1 MRWALVIVLVLFQ
14 TVAAWAED
22 DDKGVLTRYLED
34 TLSGYGRD
42 VVIDGFRGALSS
54 KATIEQL
61 SIADEH
67 GVWLIIKGA
76 TLDWDRA
83 AVLSGE
89 ININELS
96 AEYIEVRR
104 IPSASPS
111 GPSAQASEF
120 SLPELPVSI
129 AIASIAA
136 RDVDLA
142 EGIVGPAVNLS
153 VQGSLGLSDGAG
165 SAALAILRKGNVAG
179 AFKLAA
185 GYANDTRE
193 LLIDLSLIED
203 AGGIIATLLNIPE
216 APSVA
221 LDLKGIAPIDAFSAD
236 VVLATDGQERLR
248 GRVQTSSDR
257 TAEMTAGTRNFSVD
271 IAGDISPVLLPD
283 QRSFFGDNLR
293 LKSDLSLYPD
303 GRLSLEQLLLNA
315 ASMTIKG
322 SVDLSPDHMPERFDL
337 LAEMGSDTGEALVL
351 PFSSAA
357 TKVRKAQLR
366 GRFDA
371 SQGSEWTL
379 DGMIEGLVHQ
389 GSTIRALSLSG
400 SGEIDPNGA
409 AHISGD
415 VALTAQGLELADPA
429 MAQAVGPSVTLYTA
443 FNWEDGEPLS
453 LTSFAAETEGF
464 SVEGN
469 ARISGLSSD
478 GMIAGQ
484 ARLTRGDLSKLQA
497 LAGRPIGGQL
507 RADLAGSYAM
517 LTGAFDL
524 DLQGEGSDLEVGSS
538 QIDRIIVGRSSLS
551 MSARRD
557 LDGTILRALELN
569 ASGAE
574 LVASGRLSN
583 TTAVLDFD
591 SELADMSTLV
601 EGLSGSAQ
609 IQGQARM
616 SEGDWQFDLTGGGP
630 KQSQVSASV
639 VLPSKGA
646 ASVAFDADIGD
657 TSWIS
662 PDLAGGMSLSGN
674 ANLQDDRWVFDALA
688 NQGNGSRLAASGRI
702 SSDFASADIEA
713 TGTIPLALAN
723 RQIAPNSVR
732 GNADLALRLQGSLS
746 LESLSGVVQTSDAHL
761 SLPTLRSSLTDVA
774 LTAEISNGRARIK
787 SSANVASG
795 GQLSASGSLGLQ
807 APHRADLT
815 VLVDQARL
823 TDNQLYSTVAS
834 GGLSLTGSTSD
845 ALTLSGDLTLE
856 ALDIRI
862 PTSNPVS
869 SGDLLDIEHRNAS
882 VESLRTLA
890 KAGLG
895 QQQDASKNDSAIPIN
910 LDLTLA
916 AENRIFVRGRGL
928 DAELGGVLRLG
939 GTTSAVIPQGQF
951 ALIRGRLDILGKRV
965 DLEEGTA
972 RLQGQFVPTLR
983 MVGSSQADD
992 ITVRIILEGPA
1003 LSPELTFQSD
1013 PSYPQDEILAQFLFG
1028 RELANISALQTVQ
1041 LASAV
1046 ATLAG
1051 LGGDSVLERARR
1063 TAGVDD
1069 LDVTSNGDG
1078 NTSVSVGK
1086 YLNDNIYSD
1095 VEVDSEG
1102 HSVIILNLDL
1112 MPSTV
1117 LRGTVTSEGS
1127 SHIGLFFERDY

>member
-1 MRWALVIVLVLFQ
+1 LVLFQ
-14 TVAAWAED
+14 TVAAWADD

-104 IPSASPS
+104 IPSASQS

-136 RDVDLA
+136 RDVALA

-165 SAALAILRKGNVAG
+165 RVALAILRKGSVAG
-179 AFKLAA
+179 AFELAA
-185 GYANDTRE
+185 GYTNDTRE
-193 LLIDLSLIED
+193 LSIDLSLIED

-221 LDLKGIAPIDAFSAD
+221 LGLKGVAPIDAFTAD

-257 TAEMTAGTRNFSVD
+257 TAEMAAGTRNFSVD

-283 QRSFFGDNLR
+283 QRSFFGDHLA
-293 LKSDLSLYPD
+293 LKSDLSLHPD
-303 GRLSLEQLLLNA
+303 GRLSLEQLLLTTV
-315 ASMTIKG
+315 SMTLKG
-322 SVDLSPDHMPERFDL
+322 SLDLSPDHIPERFDL
-337 LAEMGSDTGEALVL
+337 FAEMGLDNGQALVL
-351 PFSSAA
+351 PFSGAA
-357 TKVRKAQLR
+357 TKVRGAQLH

-371 SQGSEWTL
+371 EQGSEWTL
-379 DGMIEGLVHQ
+379 DGLIAGIEHQ
-389 GSTIRALSLSG
+389 GSTIGSLTLVG
-400 SGEIDPNGA
+400 AGEIDPQGVA
-409 AHISGD
+409 RISGD
-415 VALTAQGLELADPA
+415 VASIAQGMDLSDPA
-429 MAQAVGPSVTLYTA
+429 MAQAVGPSATVHTA
-443 FNWEDGEPLS
+443 FHWEDGQPLS
-453 LTSFAAETEGF
+453 LTAIGVETEGF
-464 SVEGN
+464 ALDGT
-469 ARISGLSSD
+469 AQISGLSSD

-484 ARLTRGDLSKLQA
+484 ARLTRGDLTKLQA

-507 RADLAGSYAM
+507 QAEIAGSYTL

-524 DLQGEGSDLEVGSS
+524 DLQGAGNDLEVGIPK
-538 QIDRIIVGRSSLS
+538 IDRIISGPSSLS
-551 MSARRD
+551 MLARRD
-557 LDGTILRALELN
+557 LDGTSLRRFELK

-574 LVASGRLSN
+574 ILASGRLSN
-583 TTAVLDFD
+583 TAAVLDFD
-591 SELADMSTLV
+591 SKLADISTLV
-601 EGLSGSAQ
+601 DGVSGPAR
-609 IQGQARM
+609 IEGQARKM
-616 SEGDWQFDLTGGGP
+616 DGDWQFELSGEGP
-630 KQSQVSASV
+630 KQAQVTASV
-639 VLPSKGA
+639 SLPSQGEA
-646 ASVAFDADIGD
+646 AVTFDADIGD
-657 TSWIS
+657 IGWIS
-662 PDLAGGMSLSGN
+662 PDLVGGMSLRGN
-674 ANLQDDRWVFDALA
+674 ANLRENGWVLDAIA
-688 NQGNGSRLAASGRI
+688 EQGNDSRLSVSGRM
-702 SSDFASADIEA
+702 SSDFTTADIEA

-723 RQIAPNSVR
+723 RQIAPNSVK
-732 GNADLALRLQGSLS
+732 GNAELALRLQGPLT
-746 LESLSGVVQTSDAHL
+746 LEVLSGGIQTTDAHL
-761 SLPTLRSSLTDVA
+761 SLPTLRNSLTDVA
-774 LTAEISNGRARIK
+774 LTAELAGGRARIK
-787 SSANVASG
+787 STANVASG
-795 GQLSASGSLGLQ
+795 GRLSASGSLGLQ
-807 APHRADLT
+807 TPQTADLT
-815 VLVDQARL
+815 VLVDQARV

-834 GGLSLTGSTSD
+834 GALALTGSTTN

-862 PTSNPVS
+862 PTSNLVAA
-869 SGDLLDIEHRNAS
+869 GDLWDIEHRNAS
-882 VESLRTLA
+882 VESLRTLT
-890 KAGLG
+890 KAGLDG
-895 QQQDASKNDSAIPIN
+895 PQDAAKNYAAAPFN
-910 LDLTLA
+910 LDLRLS

-928 DAELGGVLRLG
+928 DAELGGALRLG

-951 ALIRGRLDILGKRV
+951 DLIRGRLDILGKRV

-983 MVGSSQADD
+983 MVGSSQTED

-1003 LSPELTFQSD
+1003 LSPELTLQSA

-1095 VEVDSEG
+1095 VEVDSNG
-1102 HSVIILNLDL
+1102 RSVINLNLDL

-1127 SHIGLFFERDY
+1127 SNIGLFFERDY